1 MLPYGLACLLVIY
14 CNYTDLSTEWQNVQ
28 YPEMLHETSKCPLVV
43 HRTKEDPSPVCSQ
56 TKLLD
61 HSGRCMNSN
70 RTDILGLIKRSCPEK
85 RGRLFTLVRLL
96 SSSVKIRTGSEP
108 QSAKNTTTG
117 PDFYFPQKIQAFALT
132 CAGPD
137 RSNRLTHTVGE
148 NVCRFRWALVLMER

>member
-28 YPEMLHETSKCPLVV
+28 YPEMLHKTSKCPLVV
-43 HRTKEDPSPVCSQ
+43 HRTKENPSPVCSQ

-70 RTDILGLIKRSCPEK
+70 RTDILGLVKRSCPEK
-85 RGRLFTLVRLL
+85 RGRLFTLVWLL

-108 QSAKNTTTG
+108 QSAKKILPRDRISTFHKRSRPLLWPAQAQTG
-117 PDFYFPQKIQAFALT
+117 QTGWLT
-132 CAGPD
+132 LWERTSAG
-137 RSNRLTHTVGE
+137 SGGL
-148 NVCRFRWALVLMER
+148 